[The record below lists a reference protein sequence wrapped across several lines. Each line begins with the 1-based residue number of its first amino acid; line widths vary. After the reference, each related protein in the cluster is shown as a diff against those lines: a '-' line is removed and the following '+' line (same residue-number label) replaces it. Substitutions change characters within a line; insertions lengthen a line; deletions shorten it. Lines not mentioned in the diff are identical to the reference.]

1 MSLATVISIVFR
13 TSVTLL
19 VFALGLRVSFQETRH
34 LIRRPS
40 LLVRS
45 VVSMNVVMPLFAAA
59 LVTLFDLNPAIKVA
73 LILLSI
79 SPVPPL
85 LPKREL
91 KAGGGSSFTFSL
103 LVTEAVLAILFVPI
117 SVEVLGAAF
126 GKQARVST
134 TEIALVVLISV
145 LIPLGV
151 GMLFRRTAPALAD
164 RIAKPISLIATFLL
178 ASSLIPAL
186 FVAMPAVVSLIGD
199 GTLAALTAFILAG
212 LAAGHM
218 LGGPEPENRTVL
230 ALATASR
237 HPAVALTTANSS
249 FPEEKLVLAAII
261 LYLIV
266 NALLLLPYIVW
277 RRRLV

>member
-1 MSLATVISIVFR
+1 MSPATVISIVFR
-13 TSVTLL
+13 TSITLM
-19 VFALGLRVSFQETRH
+19 VFALGLRVSFQETSH
-34 LIRRPS
+34 LIHRPS

-59 LVTLFDLNPAIKVA
+59 LVSLFSLNPAIKVA

-79 SPVPPL
+79 SPIPPL

-103 LVTEAVLAILFVPI
+103 LVTEAVLAILFVPA
-117 SVEVLGAAF
+117 SVAILGAAF

-134 TEIALVVLISV
+134 AEIVLVVLISV
-145 LIPLGV
+145 LIPLGA
-151 GMLFRRTAPALAD
+151 GMLIRRTTLGVAD
-164 RIAKPISLIATFLL
+164 RIAKPISLIATVLL

-186 FVAMPAVVSLIGD
+186 FVAMPAVVSLIGN
-199 GTLAALTAFILAG
+199 GTLAAVTAFILAG

-237 HPAVALTTANSS
+237 HPAVALTTANAS
-249 FPEEKLVLAAII
+249 FPEEKLVLAAIV

-266 NALLLLPYIVW
+266 NTLLLLPYIVW
-277 RRRLV
+277 RRRQV